1 MNGAFVSLVGSGPGD
16 PGLITVKGMECIRA
30 ADVVVY
36 DFLAN
41 PRLLDAARP
50 DAEVIYV
57 GKRGGQHTMKQEEI
71 NALLV
76 AKAAEGKRVCRLKG
90 GDPYV
95 FGRGGEE
102 ALELVAAGI
111 PFEVVPGVTA
121 GVAAPAYA
129 GIPVTHRD
137 CTSSLAFVTGH
148 EDPAK
153 AVSALDWGA
162 LARGVGTLVV
172 YMGVK
177 RLPQT
182 IAALRRG
189 GLPADT
195 PAALIQW
202 GTLPRQQTA
211 TGTLDTILDTG
222 KHIQPPAIFVVGSV
236 VKLRE
241 QLQWF
246 EKRPLSGRTVVV
258 TRSRTQSSQLSC
270 RLDALG
276 AEVVEMPTIRIDP
289 PESYRPLD
297 DAIARLDT
305 YSWVVFTSVNGVD
318 AFFTR
323 LAVVGRDARA
333 LPLVASIGR
342 ATTERLAA
350 LGIRAD
356 CQPTRFIGEALVDTL
371 AAQADVRGRRI
382 LLPHAPE
389 APDTVPEGLRAHGA
403 TVDVVAAYRTVIAA
417 DADSPIVERL
427 LEGEVDVVTFTSS
440 STVRGFV
447 NALGAT
453 RVKELP
459 ASTCF
464 VSIGPV
470 TSATARELGLP
481 LAAEAAEHTI
491 PGVVDAIVKLA
502 SGDRTRAS

>member
-1 MNGAFVSLVGSGPGD
+1 
-16 PGLITVKGMECIRA
+16 
-30 ADVVVY
+30 
-36 DFLAN
+36 
-41 PRLLDAARP
+41 
-50 DAEVIYV
+50 
-57 GKRGGQHTMKQEEI
+57 
-71 NALLV
+71 
-76 AKAAEGKRVCRLKG
+76 
-90 GDPYV
+90 
-95 FGRGGEE
+95 
-102 ALELVAAGI
+102 
-111 PFEVVPGVTA
+111 
-121 GVAAPAYA
+121 
-129 GIPVTHRD
+129 
-137 CTSSLAFVTGH
+137 
-148 EDPAK
+148 
-153 AVSALDWGA
+153 
-162 LARGVGTLVV
+162 
-172 YMGVK
+172 
-177 RLPQT
+177 
-182 IAALRRG
+182 
-189 GLPADT
+189 
-195 PAALIQW
+195 
-202 GTLPRQQTA
+202 
-211 TGTLDTILDTG
+211 
-222 KHIQPPAIFVVGSV
+222 
-236 VKLRE
+236 
-241 QLQWF
+241 
-246 EKRPLSGRTVVV
+246 
-258 TRSRTQSSQLSC
+258 
-270 RLDALG
+270 
-276 AEVVEMPTIRIDP
+276 
-289 PESYRPLD
+289 LD

-333 LPLVASIGR
+333 LPLVASIGK

-350 LGIRAD
+350 LGIRVD